1 MSRLNRM
8 ELGGILQA
16 LQFNLFTGKEVKEK
30 VIKALGYVSIGPKLG
45 LHWEFFYSSLPPQPR
60 KIVTSELSMINYL
73 GCRCCL
79 VTKSCPILC
88 EPVEA
93 CQAPLSW
100 RNIPRQEYW
109 SGFSFSRE
117 FPSLANLPLPGTE
130 PVSPVSTTL
139 EDRFFTTEPTGKS
152 TTTVTVNKGRNK

>member
-79 VTKSCPILC
+79 VTKSCLILC